1 MKTTRYRVGARARR
15 IAAVVIAGALVAA
28 ACGGDDDDATTATT
42 AAATAGTTG
51 TTDGAGSTTPA
62 STDATTATDTAATS
76 GSAATTESASTDS
89 APADAMQD
97 PAALEDANRDGTLTV
112 AWQLTLPTLDPL
124 LNANVQNVAYNY
136 PAYDALIYRDPAGD
150 LHPGLAESWE
160 WSDDGTAFTLHLRE
174 GVTFHDGSTLDGD
187 VVKANLDRLLA
198 LTTSPVINT
207 VANVES
213 VEVTDPMTV
222 VLNMKQPDATIPY
235 SLADR
240 TGMMVSGKALA
251 DGVDLNTTEAGAGP
265 YQVVDFKSGDR
276 VTYERFDDYWGDPNA
291 AAAQRLEIIGLADG
305 QARANGVLTGDF
317 DAAYVTPT
325 QVQQVQDAGLDIQ
338 AESSLWYIQM
348 YLNRARSEFGNPLVA
363 RAMEYA
369 IDRDTICENIY
380 FGFCEPTFKPFPDD
394 YWAGSPDIPNDHY
407 TYDPEKAKELLA
419 EAGLAEGFEFEL
431 MIPAASDP
439 YPQFAE
445 VLQAQL
451 AAVGITVNINPVDIS
466 QLATTYFAELQSDA
480 LLGGGGQVPEPA
492 QLFSSTWKST
502 SYANAGGVTSPGMDE
517 LIDRMNAALD
527 QDERAEIVREGTQV
541 VVDDALNL
549 IFLRPQIIY
558 AVNDNVVNWQPSLV
572 ANYPI
577 TRGVG
582 VTD

>member
-136 PAYDALIYRDPAGD
+136 PAYDALIYRDPAGE